1 MKFLRVLKNYYWVQ
15 LAIVLI
21 VVGGIGSVVIGF
33 GLTETDRSFV
43 FVLIAFAVLGVLLL
57 FVQLKKLA
65 NLFESGR
72 KVMGT
77 VTGSS
82 FYKDRGSISYVYSVE
97 GDEYKGRMAVGKN
110 RETKSF
116 QEGMSVNLL
125 VDDIRFEKSVIE
137 DLLK

>member
-21 VVGGIGSVVIGF
+21 VAGGIGSVVIGF

-57 FVQLKKLA
+57 FVQLKKLG